1 MTKKRRPFLFGMRA
15 RLHDEGGFSLL
26 ETVIAIGIIFGSL
39 LTLALST
46 TTGLK
51 YFGIGRERQAANQ
64 IANQLMEQTRG
75 LAYHKITRGMQ
86 TSSLPGDPNLVTSC
100 VGDAVGTYRYVSC
113 AGDKV
118 VSTTLNCPTVSTD
131 CATPIVLNSG
141 TIGES
146 SQYPLDYSWRTYVT
160 NNCPTISATC
170 TAVTPYKVTVVVT
183 WDAPNVGASLAE
195 RVVTQGL
202 FWSPLGC
209 VSSQTHPFAAPCQSF
224 FYGQAL
230 APEGQ
235 VTVAG
240 TVLGL
245 DFTTGAITTTAA
257 ESTLQQEQVSQVQG
271 IWTQTGTQ
279 LTTST
284 GDQFGGATSSSTAAA
299 DGDPSGTTPGYAT
312 TNSGTTGVASTLT
325 AGSGATQMQFTN
337 AAGDTGLAISA
348 TSAGGANVCP
358 PTPPAPPAETDL
370 APCGGSRVLQAGT
383 SQSIGRFHGFTA
395 DLGDATI
402 ASIANPATATTTF
415 ANRMLVSGQNGNLQ
429 DTVSRY
435 LGTVR
440 VGGFPANVSTPAGWA
455 GYFLQLS
462 AYHDTV
468 VSTAGTSA
476 AAPTATINAGTLSY
490 WNGTGYTSVNLAT
503 TPAYS
508 LSGLVVDR
516 TTTLG
521 LDIVRVRIGS
531 SGTIAMQTVPTVT
544 SAPSGSGSILRNST
558 QATVGSPV
566 FGTLD
571 YEIWVDG
578 AQVVDL
584 TINLSLGTSTSKS
597 IYQPPPSSAA

>member
-51 YFGIGRERQAANQ
+51 YFGVGRERQAANQ

-86 TSSLPGDPNLVTSC
+86 TSSLSTDPNLVTSC
-100 VGDAVGTYRYVSC
+100 AGDAVGTYRYLSC
-113 AGDKV
+113 AGDKIL
-118 VSTTLNCPTVSTD
+118 STTLNCPTVATD
-131 CATPIVLNSG
+131 CATPIVPNHG

-146 SQYPLDYSWRTYVT
+146 SEYPLDYSWRTYIT
-160 NNCPTISATC
+160 NNCPVVSATC
-170 TAVTPYKVTVVVT
+170 TTATPYKVTVVVT
-183 WDAPNVGASLAE
+183 WDDVDVGAALAQ

-202 FWSPLGC
+202 FWSPQGC

-230 APEGQ
+230 APGGQ
-235 VTVAG
+235 ATVAG
-240 TVLGL
+240 TVSGV
-245 DFTTGAITTTAA
+245 DFTSGAITLTAA

-271 IWTQTGTQ
+271 VWTQTGTQ
-279 LTTST
+279 LTTSG

-299 DGDPSGTTPGYAT
+299 DGDPSGTAPGYAAT
-312 TNSGTTGVASTLT
+312 SSGITGAASNLATAAGTN
-325 AGSGATQMQFTN
+325 QMQFTN
-337 AAGDTGLAISA
+337 AAGDTGEAISA
-348 TSAGGANVCP
+348 VSAGGANVCP
-358 PTPPAPPAETDL
+358 PTPPAPPAESDL
-370 APCGGSRVLQAGT
+370 APCGGARVLQAGT
-383 SQSIGRFHGFTA
+383 SQANGHFHGFA
-395 DLGDATI
+395 SDLGSATLV
-402 ASIANPATATTTF
+402 SIANPATATTTF

-429 DTVSRY
+429 NTVSRY
-435 LGTVR
+435 IGTVR
-440 VGGFPANVSTPAGWA
+440 VGGLPANVTGPANWA

-462 AYHDTV
+462 SYHDTV

-476 AAPTATINAGTLSY
+476 AAPTATVNAGTLSY

-508 LSGLVVDR
+508 LSGLVMDR
-516 TTTLG
+516 STTVG
-521 LDIVRVRIGS
+521 ANAVRVRIGS
-531 SGTIAMQTVPTVT
+531 SGTISMQTVPTAT
-544 SAPSGSGSILRNST
+544 STPTGSGSILRNIA

-566 FGTLD
+566 FGTFD
-571 YEIWVDG
+571 YEVWVNG
-578 AQVVDL
+578 VQVVDL
-584 TINLSLGTSTSKS
+584 TINLSLGTATSKS
-597 IYQPPPSSAA
+597 IYQPAPSSAA

>member
-1 MTKKRRPFLFGMRA
+1 MTKKRRPFLFGMPA

-51 YFGIGRERQAANQ
+51 YFGVGRERQAANQ

-86 TSSLPGDPNLVTSC
+86 TSGLATDPNLVTGC
-100 VGDAVGTYRYVSC
+100 AGDAAGTYRYVSC
-113 AGDKV
+113 AGDKIL
-118 VSTTLNCPTVSTD
+118 STTLNCPTVPTD
-131 CATPIVLNSG
+131 CATPIVPNSG

-146 SQYPLDYSWRTYVT
+146 SEYPLDYSWRTYVS
-160 NNCPTISATC
+160 NNCPAVSATC
-170 TAVTPYKVTVVVT
+170 TTATPYKVTVVVT
-183 WDAPNVGASLAE
+183 WDDPTVGASLAQ

-202 FWSPLGC
+202 FWSPQGC

-230 APEGQ
+230 APEGH

-240 TVLGL
+240 TVSGL
-245 DFTTGAITTTAA
+245 DFTSGAITTTAA
-257 ESTLQQEQVSQVQG
+257 ESTLQQEQISQVQG
-271 IWTQTGTQ
+271 NWTQTGTQ

-299 DGDPSGTTPGYAT
+299 DGDPSGTAPGYAAT
-312 TNSGTTGVASTLT
+312 DPGTIGVASNLT
-325 AGSGATQMQFTN
+325 AGTGTVQMQFTS
-337 AAGDTGLAISA
+337 AAGDTGQAISA

-358 PTPPAPPAETDL
+358 PTPPAPPAESDL
-370 APCGGSRVLQAGT
+370 APCGGGRVLQAGT
-383 SQSIGRFHGFTA
+383 SQAIGHFQGLVTN
-395 DLGDATI
+395 LGDAAL

-415 ANRMLVSGQNGNLQ
+415 SNRMLVSGQNGNLQ
-429 DTVSRY
+429 NTVNRY
-435 LGTVR
+435 IGTVT
-440 VGGFPANVSTPAGWA
+440 VGGFPANVPGPVNWA
-455 GYFLQLS
+455 GYFLRLS
-462 AYHDTV
+462 GYHDTV

-476 AAPTATINAGTLSY
+476 AAPTATVNAGTLSY

-508 LSGLVVDR
+508 LSGLVVDH
-516 TTTLG
+516 TATVG
-521 LDIVRVRIGS
+521 LSTVRVRIGS
-531 SGTIAMQTVPTVT
+531 NGTIAMQAVPTTT
-544 SAPSGSGSILRNST
+544 STPSGSGSILRNTAQS
-558 QATVGSPV
+558 TVGSPV

-571 YEIWVDG
+571 YEVWVNG
-578 AQVVDL
+578 ALVIDL
-584 TINLSLGTSTSKS
+584 TINVALGTSTAKS

>member
-86 TSSLPGDPNLVTSC
+86 TSSLAGDPNLVTSC
-100 VGDAVGTYRYVSC
+100 AGDPVGTYHYESC

-118 VSTTLNCPTVSTD
+118 VSTTLNCPTVATD

-160 NNCPTISATC
+160 NNCPVVSATC
-170 TAVTPYKVTVVVT
+170 TTATPYKVTVVVS
-183 WDAPNVGASLAE
+183 WDNPQVGTSLAQ

-202 FWSPLGC
+202 FWSPQGC

-240 TVLGL
+240 AVTGL

-299 DGDPSGTTPGYAT
+299 DGDPSGTTPGYAAT
-312 TNSGTTGVASTLT
+312 DSAITGVASSLV
-325 AGSGATQMQFTN
+325 AGSGTVQMQFTN

-358 PTPPAPPAETDL
+358 PTPPAPPAESDL
-370 APCGGSRVLQAGT
+370 APCGGARALQAGT
-383 SQSIGRFHGFTA
+383 SQSIGHFHGFAA
-395 DLGDATI
+395 DLGDATLV
-402 ASIANPATATTTF
+402 SIANPATATSTF
-415 ANRMLVSGQNGNLQ
+415 ANRMLVSGQNGNVQ
-429 DTVSRY
+429 NAVSRY
-435 LGTVR
+435 IGTVQI
-440 VGGFPANVSTPAGWA
+440 GGLPANVSAPANWA
-455 GYFLQLS
+455 GYFLRLS
-462 AYHDTV
+462 GYHDTV

-476 AAPTATINAGTLSY
+476 AVPTATVNTGTLSY

-503 TPAYS
+503 TPGYS

-516 TTTLG
+516 STTVGGHTA
-521 LDIVRVRIGS
+521 RVRIGS
-531 SGTIAMQTVPTVT
+531 SGTISMQTIPTIT

-566 FGTLD
+566 FGTFD
-571 YEIWVDG
+571 YEVWVDG

-584 TINLSLGTSTSKS
+584 TINVSLGTSTSKS
-597 IYQPPPSSAA
+597 IYQPAPSSAA